1 VYAADVC
8 SCVLLAYVHTRDCKQ
23 NTLLN
28 NMLRFYATP
37 ELQSKYFA
45 AMTTSKV
52 ASFALSEPGS
62 GSDAFALTTT
72 ATLSAD
78 KSYYT
83 LEGQKMWI
91 SNAEQAEIFFVFAT
105 VDRAAG
111 YKGITCFIVD
121 KEVSLLQ
128 KCSLYALCVLSYV
141 LFCLK
146 TVVIRLYIGI
156 SERKL
161 CVSTHDRTPLCCA
174 VYEA

>member
-1 VYAADVC
+1 
-8 SCVLLAYVHTRDCKQ
+8 
-23 NTLLN
+23 
-28 NMLRFYATP
+28 MLRFYATP

-45 AMTTSKV
+45 EMTTSKV
-52 ASFALSEPGS
+52 ASFALTEPGS

-83 LEGQKMWI
+83 IEGQKMWI

-121 KEVSLLQ
+121 KEVSPMH
-128 KCSLYALCVLSYV
+128 VLSD
-141 LFCLK
+141 K
-146 TVVIRLYIGI
+146 SHRQT
-156 SERKL
+156 
-161 CVSTHDRTPLCCA
+161 
-174 VYEA
+174 